1 MVIKGARTIAEYA
14 IRRWMEEQG
23 FVMEYF
29 TLVMDGNEGKLEDR
43 QGDSLIL
50 VYDGATRSVHVKGEV
65 GRKMGMNEFEAI
77 QCEEQGMGLKLLAES
92 RKQAAER
99 LRQLINSNFKND
111 EVEIKVSYD
120 ICLSKTDTSLL
131 IVNKR

>member
-50 VYDGATRSVHVKGEV
+50 VYDGVTRSVHVKGE
-65 GRKMGMNEFEAI
+65 
-77 QCEEQGMGLKLLAES
+77 
-92 RKQAAER
+92 
-99 LRQLINSNFKND
+99 
-111 EVEIKVSYD
+111 
-120 ICLSKTDTSLL
+120 
-131 IVNKR
+131 

>member
-43 QGDSLIL
+43 QGR
-50 VYDGATRSVHVKGEV
+50 Y
-65 GRKMGMNEFEAI
+65 M
-77 QCEEQGMGLKLLAES
+77 
-92 RKQAAER
+92 
-99 LRQLINSNFKND
+99 
-111 EVEIKVSYD
+111 
-120 ICLSKTDTSLL
+120 
-131 IVNKR
+131 

>member
-43 QGDSLIL
+43 QGDSQTL
-50 VYDGATRSVHVKGEV
+50 VYDSASRSVHVKGE
-65 GRKMGMNEFEAI
+65 
-77 QCEEQGMGLKLLAES
+77 
-92 RKQAAER
+92 
-99 LRQLINSNFKND
+99 
-111 EVEIKVSYD
+111 
-120 ICLSKTDTSLL
+120 
-131 IVNKR
+131 

>member
-50 VYDGATRSVHVKGEV
+50 VYDGATRSVHVK
-65 GRKMGMNEFEAI
+65 
-77 QCEEQGMGLKLLAES
+77 EE
-92 RKQAAER
+92 
-99 LRQLINSNFKND
+99 
-111 EVEIKVSYD
+111 
-120 ICLSKTDTSLL
+120 
-131 IVNKR
+131 

>member
-50 VYDGATRSVHVKGEV
+50 VYDGATRSVHVKGE
-65 GRKMGMNEFEAI
+65 
-77 QCEEQGMGLKLLAES
+77 
-92 RKQAAER
+92 
-99 LRQLINSNFKND
+99 
-111 EVEIKVSYD
+111 
-120 ICLSKTDTSLL
+120 
-131 IVNKR
+131 